1 MCRAVHIRASSV
13 DRGVD
18 HERSFV
24 QKSVGPRLFEDI
36 SSVVNQDQIR
46 RLDQREMKTLINIP

>member
-1 MCRAVHIRASSV
+1 MCCTVHIRAGSV

-18 HERSFV
+18 HERGFV

-46 RLDQREMKTLINIP
+46 RLDQREMETLINIP